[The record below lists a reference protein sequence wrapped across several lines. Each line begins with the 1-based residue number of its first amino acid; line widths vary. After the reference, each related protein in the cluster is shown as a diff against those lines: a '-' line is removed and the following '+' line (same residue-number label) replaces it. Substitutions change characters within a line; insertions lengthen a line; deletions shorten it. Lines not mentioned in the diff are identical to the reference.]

1 MIKKNTGY
9 AALFFAVFNISLGVF
24 YAVLHWVWILAWFI
38 FLIANIIIY
47 IGIETKT
54 YMDYSKSISDNC
66 QVINNNNNSN
76 AYDDDNINLNESRT
90 NLSLKSNLN
99 ESAYSFQQKHVRE
112 SSFTTINS
120 FTHSAKLNNLNSQ
133 SKINSYS
140 NHSREL
146 SNSILN
152 SPPIRLENSFDQLA
166 YEKNLKNEKR
176 ILDKINQRN
185 QNLAKKGLNF
195 IKKYFKKNKRIIL

>member
-38 FLIANIIIY
+38 FLVASIIIY

-54 YMDYSKSISDNC
+54 YMDYSKSISENC
-66 QVINNNNNSN
+66 RIINNNNNNNSN
-76 AYDDDNINLNESRT
+76 AYDDNINLNESRT
-90 NLSLKSNLN
+90 NLSLRSNLN
-99 ESAYSFQQKHVRE
+99 ESAYSFQQKHDRE

-176 ILDKINQRN
+176 ILEKINQRN
-185 QNLAKKGLNF
+185 QAKKGL
-195 IKKYFKKNKRIIL
+195 Y